1 MQVCK
6 IRVRFVHMRK
16 WQTRLRIEMHAVDK
30 QPCGTTSLVPQDRRA
45 AQRLAFSDHLEHEV
59 AIILGLSDRVVLQLP
74 VVVYDVAVD
83 LDHMR
88 AALRLALRSDAVLET
103 HT

>member
-1 MQVCK
+1 
-6 IRVRFVHMRK
+6 
-16 WQTRLRIEMHAVDK
+16 MHAVDK

-59 AIILGLSDRVVLQLP
+59 AIILGLPDRMVQQLP

-88 AALRLALRSDAVLET
+88 AAWHKRRRRWPVCPHHAGG
-103 HT
+103 